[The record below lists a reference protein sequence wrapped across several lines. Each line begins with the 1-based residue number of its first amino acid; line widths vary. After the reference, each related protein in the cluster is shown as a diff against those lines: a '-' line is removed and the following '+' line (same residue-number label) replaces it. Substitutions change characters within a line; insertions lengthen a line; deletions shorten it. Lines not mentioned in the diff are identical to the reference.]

1 MGGEYMTPD
10 WIAAVRDVGIVLGV
24 ISAFV
29 AAVIAVGKFLI
40 VRPLQEYI
48 NERTPKN
55 GGQSLKELHQK
66 FDQLN
71 TRIARIEQ
79 EIVRIDEE
87 LEEHVVDR

>member
-87 LEEHVVDR
+87 LEEHVDR